1 MTMPSQVLSQ
11 VKAIAALSAGEQA
24 AALVRIALTAGLARA
39 VQISRFLNN
48 PYVLRAF
55 YNELV
60 SVHYQ
65 ELMDAGKIIPL

>member
-1 MTMPSQVLSQ
+1 MPSQILNQ
-11 VKAIAALSAGEQA
+11 VKAIEALSAGEQA
-24 AALVRIALTAGLARA
+24 ATLVRVALTAGLDRA
-39 VQISRFLNN
+39 VHIGHFLNN

-65 ELMDAGKIIPL
+65 ELVDEGKIIPL